1 MKLFF
6 ALNLILL
13 LNNCSFDNKTGIW
26 KSEEIIVKADNIDK
40 SIEGFE
46 KISKNSNT
54 FDQVVV
60 ATLNKDLNLPSPKTN
75 LLWNDIFYNK
85 TNNTLNFNYN
95 ETNRLIFESK
105 KISKYKINEYILFE
119 EENLITSDIKG
130 NLIVYSI
137 KKNKV
142 VRNFNF
148 YKKKYKKFNK
158 YLNLYVKDGIIYV
171 SDNIGYLY
179 AYDYKN
185 GKIVWAKDYKIP
197 FRSNLKISKNKLMTS
212 NQNNSLFFFDK
223 NSGEILKL
231 IPTEETIVKK
241 KFKNNLSLNDN
252 SLFFINTFGSL
263 YSISIDNFRI
273 NWFININEIIN
284 SSPGS
289 LFDGGKILIFENKL
303 IISSAKFTY
312 IIDILNGSILY
323 KINFSSNITP
333 IVIDNHL
340 ISITKKNLLVALNL
354 SNGEVFFSSNIR
366 QDIKNFLKVKKFNFQ
381 IKKINILSNK
391 IYIFLNNSNLLIYN
405 FKGELKEIKK
415 FPTKINFQPIFLNN
429 SIVSL
434 NSKNKLLVID

>member
-137 KKNKV
+137 KENKV
-142 VRNFNF
+142 IRNFNF

-158 YLNLYVKDGIIYV
+158 YLNLYVEDGIIYV

-241 KFKNNLSLNDN
+241 K
-252 SLFFINTFGSL
+252 I
-263 YSISIDNFRI
+263 
-273 NWFININEIIN
+273 
-284 SSPGS
+284 
-289 LFDGGKILIFENKL
+289 
-303 IISSAKFTY
+303 
-312 IIDILNGSILY
+312 
-323 KINFSSNITP
+323 
-333 IVIDNHL
+333 
-340 ISITKKNLLVALNL
+340 
-354 SNGEVFFSSNIR
+354 
-366 QDIKNFLKVKKFNFQ
+366 
-381 IKKINILSNK
+381 
-391 IYIFLNNSNLLIYN
+391 
-405 FKGELKEIKK
+405 
-415 FPTKINFQPIFLNN
+415 
-429 SIVSL
+429 
-434 NSKNKLLVID
+434 